1 MDHGS
6 VLEKGPSTAQHPP
19 IFHMLTGG
27 RFCRTWGCLDKSGG
41 QQDPTQSLAV
51 VSECPSLSPLF
62 CLSSLRS
69 GSLMAGVVP
78 HLSVIYPGQHLPG
91 MGPMLKK
98 CVSIK
103 VQPHRPGMIHLRAL
117 NTGHDL
123 GARVPLTSRHPEPHS
138 RGQQG
143 VLAEE

>member
-1 MDHGS
+1 MTPTQEGKDGEGEEREAEGRYTKKGEGITQGDLQVDHGS

-27 RFCRTWGCLDKSGG
+27 QFCRIWGCLDQSGD

-51 VSECPSLSPLF
+51 VSECPSLSPLL

-69 GSLMAGVVP
+69 GSLMAGVVL

-91 MGPMLKK
+91 MGPVLKK

-103 VQPHRPGMIHLRAL
+103 V
-117 NTGHDL
+117 
-123 GARVPLTSRHPEPHS
+123 
-138 RGQQG
+138 
-143 VLAEE
+143 